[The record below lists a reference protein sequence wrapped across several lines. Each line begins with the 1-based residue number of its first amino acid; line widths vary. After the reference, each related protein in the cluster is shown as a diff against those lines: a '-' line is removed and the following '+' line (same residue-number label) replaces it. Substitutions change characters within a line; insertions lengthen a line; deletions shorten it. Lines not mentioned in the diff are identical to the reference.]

1 MGYVHMLGFALNHS
15 LSGMISTLI
24 SSVLLISTSTT
35 AQDRGGTLMFLFN
48 DTDAIAVDWYSDVSA
63 MTSLFC
69 VSWRVFDFV
78 QDMPMQFCIDEV
90 SS

>member
-1 MGYVHMLGFALNHS
+1 
-15 LSGMISTLI
+15 MISTLI

-48 DTDAIAVDWYSDVSA
+48 DTEAIAGDWYSDVSA

-69 VSWRVFDFV
+69 VS
-78 QDMPMQFCIDEV
+78 
-90 SS
+90 